1 MPVRLLPALHDP
13 SRMSIQAEVVS
24 SACSQC
30 QNAGWRGHS
39 QLSSLSLRYSLMLLC
54 VLILFSSPTNG
65 EDKASLSV
73 ETPLIAM
80 KGPTA
85 TFEVDSRIAI
95 TAPAGTKK
103 LRVWIPLP
111 PTTGTQVI
119 RNRRIETFPREIEPQ
134 IAEEPTFG
142 NQFAYLEF
150 DSPAG
155 GQEIRHT
162 FVAEIA
168 QLNWDVDYASIEAPR
183 SWPDAFDPYRQADPR
198 SDQANDY
205 REILGEIQ
213 SAATSESEQLM
224 NAIRWVDDNLTYD
237 HVQASLSANPAH
249 ALEFRRGHCSD
260 YHGLCGAFARD
271 IGYPSRVLY
280 GTQMFDKGSPSHCKL
295 EVFLPPYGWVT
306 YDLSETQKLV
316 LKTARN
322 ESLSADER
330 KTLGEQVRQRT
341 LKGFRENTWL
351 LVTRG
356 QNFPLM
362 PKASVE
368 TVPIIRTIYAE
379 ADGVPL
385 VEPDPS
391 NPENKT
397 FSWMTMH
404 RVDEIGNHG
413 RRFSALDLN
422 QDDSPTE

>member
-13 SRMSIQAEVVS
+13 SRMSIQVEVVS
-24 SACSQC
+24 SVCSQC
-30 QNAGWRGHS
+30 QSAGGRRHFC
-39 QLSSLSLRYSLMLLC
+39 LSSQRMRFSLMLLC
-54 VLILFSSPTNG
+54 VLILFPSPIKG
-65 EDKASLSV
+65 EEATPLSV
-73 ETPLIAM
+73 ETPLTAT

-119 RNRRIETFPREIEPQ
+119 RNRRIETFPREVDPQ
-134 IAEEPTFG
+134 IAKEPTFG

-168 QLNWDVDYASIEAPR
+168 QLKWSVDYAAIEAPR
-183 SWPDAFDPYRQADPR
+183 QWPDAFDPYRRADPR
-198 SDQANDY
+198 SEQANDY
-205 REILGEIQ
+205 RQILGEIQ
-213 SAATSESEQLM
+213 SATSESEQLM
-224 NAIRWVDDNLTYD
+224 NAIRWVDNNLTYD

-249 ALEFRRGHCSD
+249 AVEFRRGHCSD

-316 LKTARN
+316 LKTSQN
-322 ESLSADER
+322 EELTAAER
-330 KTLGEQVRQRT
+330 KAIGEQVRERT

-356 QNFPLM
+356 QNYPLM

-404 RVDEIGNHG
+404 RVDEIGNQG
-413 RRFSALDLN
+413 RQFSTLD
-422 QDDSPTE
+422 PTELGSPKN